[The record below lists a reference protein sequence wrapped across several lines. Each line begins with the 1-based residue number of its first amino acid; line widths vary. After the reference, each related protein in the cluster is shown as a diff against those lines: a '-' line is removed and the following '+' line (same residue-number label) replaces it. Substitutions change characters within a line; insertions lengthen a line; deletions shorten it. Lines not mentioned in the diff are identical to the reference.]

1 MKKCSFLIKIEI
13 RLKSEMS
20 IFYSNRKEEKISLN
34 NLLKIMLLLKKILYK
49 IYKGEVNEKGV

>member
-20 IFYSNRKEEKISLN
+20 IFYSNRK
-34 NLLKIMLLLKKILYK
+34 
-49 IYKGEVNEKGV
+49 KGKNKFKQFIKNYVIIKENII